1 MNNWISVAWT
11 SSSSWPPAIIS
22 DTNWSA
28 ALSFY
33 EPVKKMTLEELT
45 KVKEECRSWTCCFSW
60 ENIWK
65 IDVLKFQSNA
75 FQWIAFESTCA
86 VRKSLLW
93 ASLATDLEFW
103 FNNFWLL
110 VRFFIISG
118 PVPSSCHEVSAWAS
132 AGCFVGI
139 NICDR
144 LQLFIM
150 V

>member
-33 EPVKKMTLEELT
+33 EPVKKMTLEVLT

-60 ENIWK
+60 ESIWK

-75 FQWIAFESTCA
+75 FQWIAFESACA

-93 ASLATDLEFW
+93 TSLHTDMKFW
-103 FNNFWLL
+103 FNYFWLQ
-110 VRFFIISG
+110 VRFLSFQVRFLLAAMRWVLERVRAVSSG
-118 PVPSSCHEVSAWAS
+118 SI
-132 AGCFVGI
+132 FVTGYSY
-139 NICDR
+139 
-144 LQLFIM
+144 L
-150 V
+150 